1 MKITALTY
9 NLSWATQKNLL
20 AGSEKDFVQIC
31 QNADINCFQNSLRI
45 IKSIENLYL
54 VGLQEVNTNGLEKY
68 LIKNCQHLTAFQR
81 GTYGVSSVSLIW
93 NKEIFGKVVDKV
105 VFNLHIHDR
114 DHDHRPCMILL
125 TSNGYQLI
133 VAHFPHFSTKKQLD
147 EIYKII
153 LEHRFNNSLPI
164 VFADTNDTFTLIN
177 KNSPLKLGKY
187 KLSQGMTKSQ
197 LKKELLSCCRHNTR
211 LKSIQYKS
219 LDSTGDYILAPSSV
233 IINNYIPD
241 LYKDILASDH
251 RPVLATLNLKI

>member
-31 QNADINCFQNSLRI
+31 QNANINCFQNSLRI
-45 IKSIENLYL
+45 IKSIENLHL

-68 LIKNCQHLTAFQR
+68 LIKNCQHLTSFQR

-105 VFNLHIHDR
+105 VFNLHHR
-114 DHDHRPCMILL
+114 EHRPCMILL
-125 TSNGYQLI
+125 TSKGYQLI

-147 EIYKII
+147 EIYTII
-153 LEHRFNNSLPI
+153 LENSFSNSLPI
-164 VFADTNDTFTLIN
+164 ILADTNDAFTLIN
-177 KNSPLKLGKY
+177 KTSPLKFGKY

-197 LKKELLSCCRHNTR
+197 LKKLISCCRHNTR
-211 LKSIQYKS
+211 LKSIKYKS

-251 RPVLATLNLKI
+251 RPVLATLNLKNN